1 MDALIPNSRDFFTEN
16 EISNYVSQQFFR
28 CVRPF
33 LSWMKKGETYW
44 FEYHNDGGYEVRS
57 DNNLGQKFE
66 MTTHQLLGNFYP
78 VECETDV
85 CAAMDYAHWLG
96 ELGFHHGYIEEIS
109 MEIMKHKQKQKKKNK
124 YEDSL

>member
-1 MDALIPNSRDFFTEN
+1 MNEN
-16 EISNYVSQQFFR
+16 KISNYVSQQFFR

-44 FEYHNDGGYEVRS
+44 FEYHNDGEYEVRS

-78 VECETDV
+78 VECETDI
-85 CAAMDYAHWLG
+85 CAAMDYAYWLG

-109 MEIMKHKQKQKKKNK
+109 MEIMKHKQ
-124 YEDSL
+124 